1 MADDRAE
8 TAMERLVADHHQ
20 AVYRYAYRLTGSGTD
35 AEDLT
40 QEVFLV
46 AQQRLQQLR
55 RPDRARG
62 WLFAILRSCFVA
74 AWRRQEAVPAAALG
88 LDLDG
93 LPAQGGD
100 GGSVD
105 GVWLRQAL
113 GELPPEFRV
122 VVVMF
127 YFDDCSY
134 REIAEQLDVPMGTV
148 MSRLARAKQHL
159 RSRLLREETPAAGAA
174 GRLAGGLAGHGS
186 CGPKRRTRLA
196 PGAHPPAEPVQPET

>member
-1 MADDRAE
+1 MALDRAE

-40 QEVFLV
+40 QQVFLL
-46 AQQRLQQLR
+46 AQQRFEQLR
-55 RPDRARG
+55 RPERARG
-62 WLFAILRSCFVA
+62 WLFAILRSCCVA
-74 AWRRQEAVPAAALG
+74 AWRHQEAVPAATLG

-93 LPAQGGD
+93 LPAPD
-100 GGSVD
+100 GQAASVD
-105 GVWLRQAL
+105 GPLVQQAL
-113 GELPPEFRV
+113 DELPPEFRA

-159 RSRLLREETPAAGAA
+159 RARLQSTRAET
-174 GRLAGGLAGHGS
+174 R
-186 CGPKRRTRLA
+186 
-196 PGAHPPAEPVQPET
+196 